1 MQLLFEE
8 IQAAAFDFE
17 GWASMALF
25 THKEHT
31 HHLCKLLHVC
41 LMLRVLHLCVPPA
54 QVCWAGPHTLA
65 LAGSQ
70 DTAVR
75 MLQLDTDDNY
85 VLDLKNTAFLGGAAS
100 RPGSAAGDSAGIVAL
115 VYEPGQQVLAAATA
129 AGRVCLF
136 KHWLSRAHAAAAAA
150 AAAADPASQWEPSH
164 SFWVSETCQ
173 HKKLVWFFAHAC
185 CVVFIPVC
193 DQVFL
198 DALGAAG

>member
-1 MQLLFEE
+1 
-8 IQAAAFDFE
+8 
-17 GWASMALF
+17 
-25 THKEHT
+25 
-31 HHLCKLLHVC
+31 
-41 LMLRVLHLCVPPA
+41 
-54 QVCWAGPHTLA
+54 
-65 LAGSQ
+65 
-70 DTAVR
+70 

-85 VLDLKNTAFLGGAAS
+85 VLDLKNTAFLGGTAS

-173 HKKLVWFFAHAC
+173 HKTSVWFFAHAC
-185 CVVFIPVC
+185 CVGFIPIC
-193 DQVFL
+193 DKFFWTHWGQ
-198 DALGAAG
+198 LGDSRLSGSVVRV